1 MKGDK
6 GVNEAESDKEIRK
19 EGGRK
24 DEDNK
29 AKDMIPGCKS
39 RKKAEVSTA

>member
-19 EGGRK
+19 EGGRVRIIK
-24 DEDNK
+24 QR
-29 AKDMIPGCKS
+29 I
-39 RKKAEVSTA
+39 